1 MLLLLMPVDRGLVP
15 LERWWGVAR
24 RVGVMTSAQAEV
36 MREGAEEEAM
46 GLAATLV
53 TASAERELVTALE
66 AAKGLV
72 VGEAT
77 VEVVRAAVASAAA
90 KAVASASAARDGG
103 VATVC
108 R

>member
-15 LERWWGVAR
+15 LERWRGVAR

-53 TASAERELVTALE
+53 TASADRELVTALE

-77 VEVVRAAVASAAA
+77 VEVVRAAVASAA